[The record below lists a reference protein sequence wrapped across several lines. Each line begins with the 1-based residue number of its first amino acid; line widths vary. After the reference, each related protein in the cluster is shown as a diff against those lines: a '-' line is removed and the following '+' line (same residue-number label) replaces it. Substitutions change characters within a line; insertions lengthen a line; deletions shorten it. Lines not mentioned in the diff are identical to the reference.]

1 MTISHNWIITNSK
14 IEHDIVVKLD
24 WELISVLDSGEHVR
38 SYGSVNLKGDVE
50 IPLKFVDEDIMV
62 MWLHQ
67 VLGEQK
73 EVLES
78 THVESL
84 SPSDL

>member
-1 MTISHNWIITNSK
+1 MTISHNWTITSFK
-14 IEHDIVVKLD
+14 IEHDIVTKLN
-24 WELISVLDSGEHVR
+24 WELNSVLESGAHVR
-38 SYGSVNLKGDVE
+38 SYGSVNLRGDVE

-73 EVLES
+73 EVLEG